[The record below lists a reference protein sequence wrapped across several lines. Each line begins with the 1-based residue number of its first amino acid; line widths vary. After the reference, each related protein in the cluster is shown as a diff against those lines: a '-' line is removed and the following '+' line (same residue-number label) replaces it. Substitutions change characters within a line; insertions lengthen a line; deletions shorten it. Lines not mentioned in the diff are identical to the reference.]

1 MASLHHRLTAVW
13 FADVVGYSRL
23 AGEDDTAAFRLIQ
36 LFQAIARRAAE
47 RYDGRIVKFLGDG
60 ALAEFPS
67 TEAAVRAAHAL
78 LAAFDSE
85 SDSLGG
91 GTHALRIGVH
101 VGDVGSTSDGD
112 LYGDGVN
119 VAARLQAEATPGQV
133 LASEDV
139 WRQLRARRGI
149 RFEPLG
155 ERTLKGIA
163 APVDVY
169 SIEIAGDPD
178 WDASEDAEA
187 EVTRPAPF
195 APPGSRLSPA
205 PLPSA
210 RLFRVAALYL
220 VAATLVF
227 LGTNALRRAVGFPG
241 WISSVALVLLAIGLG
256 IVLSTAWVQARSH
269 VAERATGTELPGK
282 WDLALGQLGRS
293 VTRGEMPHLT
303 WGRALFGGLIAF
315 SLLFGAAGLYVVIQ
329 DRGRSFSPAGA
340 IAEDAAPGL
349 AVLPFTVNGPG
360 LEVWREGVVD
370 LVSAN
375 IDGVGGLRAIDGRT
389 VLARWS
395 EVVEG
400 SATPDL
406 EDALEVGRR
415 TGARYA
421 LLGSATALG
430 SEVRLVADVY
440 DLSSGAS
447 LGQTQVQGAPDS
459 VYSLV
464 DRLSIGVL
472 ETVLTDK
479 PEALPEVDLA
489 RVTTTSLPALK
500 AYLEA
505 EALYRRSDFDA
516 AIPLFQQA
524 VEADSTFALAQY
536 RLSLAYGWTEA
547 VGSDR
552 STLALKR
559 AARFADRLPER
570 EAILVRASLAI
581 DRGSLDGLQALRQGV
596 RKYPDDVELWFTLGE
611 TYYHLGQY
619 AFSTD
624 AQHDEAWARAIEL
637 DPGLAPLYI
646 HPIEVAFER
655 ADSARA
661 SELTERYVRLAPNGQ
676 YADDFRHTL
685 ALLWGSEASR
695 ARALAAVDTLESGDL
710 SNIVSYTTHPRFL
723 AISAEIATR
732 LRQQEDWGFPYRL
745 WRTYVVGGDVTSA
758 LATLDDPRIGQDRRE
773 GLLFIMHEF
782 GIPVGAERLAELRS
796 LGPADSVPGRRA
808 FYAAA
813 LAAEEGRWSDFD
825 QAAARLRRDAQRM
838 RAEDDTLGFRY
849 TEGLIQGA
857 AGYAAWRRGE
867 REKAQTLLRVA
878 QHEAIGNG
886 PASFPNYV
894 FRYWLGILALEDGR
908 AADAQQYFASYFWN
922 ERSLVADRLGQA
934 YEAAGEREKAREAY
948 ELFVAAWEN
957 ADPALQPRV
966 EAARQALHRLGF
978 GRRG

>member
-1 MASLHHRLTAVW
+1 MTSLQHRLTAVW
-13 FADVVGYSRL
+13 FADIVGYSRL
-23 AGEDDTAAFRLIQ
+23 AGEDDAAALRLIQ
-36 LFQAIARRAAE
+36 RFQSTSRAAAE
-47 RYDGRIVKFLGDG
+47 RYGGRIVKFLGDG

-67 TEAAVRAAHAL
+67 TESAVRAAHAL
-78 LAAFDSE
+78 LIMFSSKSPDE
-85 SDSLGG
+85 IGG
-91 GTHALRIGVH
+91 GHTLRIGVH
-101 VGDVGSTSDGD
+101 VGDVASGPDGD

-119 VAARLQAEATPGQV
+119 IAARLQAEAEPGQV

-139 WRQLRARRGI
+139 WRQLRARRGL
-149 RFEPLG
+149 RFAPLG

-163 APVDVY
+163 GPVEVY
-169 SIEIAGDPD
+169 SLEVTDDAAWSAPEIA
-178 WDASEDAEA
+178 AAEIA
-187 EVTRPAPF
+187 PPAPPTT
-195 APPGSRLSPA
+195 ASRV
-205 PLPSA
+205 PSA
-210 RLFRVAALYL
+210 RLFRVAALYV

-227 LGTNALRRAVGFPG
+227 LGTNVLRDAVGFPG
-241 WISSVALVLLAIGLG
+241 WISWVAFILLAIGLG
-256 IVLSTAWVQARSH
+256 IVLSTAWVQAHPQTAHRVAKAH
-269 VAERATGTELPGK
+269 VPGK

-293 VTRGEMPHLT
+293 MTRGEMPHLT

-315 SLLFGAAGLYVVIQ
+315 SLLFGAAGLYVVIK

-360 LEVWREGVVD
+360 LDVWREGVID

-375 IDGVGGLRAIDGRT
+375 IDGAGGLRAIDGRT

-430 SEVRLVADVY
+430 SDVRLVADVY
-440 DLSSGAS
+440 DLSSGAH
-447 LGQTQVQGAPDS
+447 LGQSQVQGAPDS

-472 ETVLTDK
+472 ETVLADK
-479 PEALPEVDLA
+479 PEALPQVDLA

-516 AIPLFQQA
+516 AIPLFRQA

-536 RLSLAYGWTEA
+536 RLSLAYGWAETI
-547 VGSDR
+547 GSDL
-552 STLALKR
+552 SMLALER
-559 AARFADRLPER
+559 AARFAERLTER
-570 EAILVRASLAI
+570 EAILVRASLANE
-581 DRGSLDGLQALRQGV
+581 RGSLDGLEALRKGV

-611 TYYHLGQY
+611 TYYHLGQF
-619 AFSTD
+619 ALSTD

-646 HPIEVAFER
+646 HPTEVAFLR

-661 SELTERYVRLAPNGQ
+661 NELAARYVRLAPNGQ
-676 YADDFRHTL
+676 FAPDFRHTL
-685 ALLWGSEASR
+685 ALLWGDETSR
-695 ARALAAVDTLESGDL
+695 ASALAAVDTLASEDL
-710 SNIVSYTTHPRFL
+710 VNIMSYTRHPLFL

-732 LRQQEDWGFPYRL
+732 LRQREDGREWSRPVAWTDIL
-745 WRTYVVGGDVTSA
+745 KGDLASA
-758 LATLDDPRIGQDRRE
+758 LATLDDFRAGGGEIESR
-773 GLLFIMHEF
+773 LFVMHEL
-782 GIPVGAERLAELRS
+782 GIPIGTERLTELRS
-796 LGPADSVPGRRA
+796 FGPADTVPGNKA
-808 FYAAA
+808 FYVAV
-813 LAAEEGRWSDFD
+813 LAAEERRWQEFD
-825 QAAARLRRDAQRM
+825 QASARLRRDAQRM
-838 RAEDDTLGFRY
+838 RAENDTIGFRY
-849 TEGLIQGA
+849 TDGLIQGA
-857 AGYAAWRRGE
+857 DGYAAWRRGE
-867 REKAQTLLRVA
+867 PEKAETLLRVA
-878 QHEAIGNG
+878 QRQATGHGAAGN
-886 PASFPNYV
+886 ANFV
-894 FRYWLGILALEDGR
+894 LRYWLGMLALEDNR
-908 AADAQQYFASYFWN
+908 PADAQRYFASYFWDD
-922 ERSLVADRLGQA
+922 RSLVADRLGQA
-934 YEAAGEREKAREAY
+934 YDVGGEREKAREAY

-966 EAARQALHRLGF
+966 QAARQALLRLGF

>member
-1 MASLHHRLTAVW
+1 MPPLQHRLTAVW
-13 FADVVGYSRL
+13 FADIVGYSRL
-23 AGEDDTAAFRLIQ
+23 AGEDDSAALHLIR
-36 LFQAIARRAAE
+36 LFQEASRAAAE
-47 RYDGRIVKFLGDG
+47 GHGGRVVKFLGDG

-78 LAAFDSE
+78 MTAFE
-85 SDSLGG
+85 TEARGLPGG
-91 GTHALRIGVH
+91 AHALRIGVH
-101 VGDVGSTSDGD
+101 VGDVASAPDGD

-119 VAARLQAEATPGQV
+119 VAARLEAEAEPGQV

-139 WRQLRARRGI
+139 WRQLRARRSLT
-149 RFEPLG
+149 FEPLG
-155 ERTLKGIA
+155 ERALKGIA
-163 APVDVY
+163 APIEVY
-169 SIEIAGDPD
+169 SIDIAD
-178 WDASEDAEA
+178 DAPWTAHESAA
-187 EVTRPAPF
+187 VGQPSTPAPF
-195 APPGSRLSPA
+195 RPTSG
-205 PLPSA
+205 
-210 RLFRVAALYL
+210 RLFRVFVLYL
-220 VAATLVF
+220 VAATLAF
-227 LGTNALRRAVGFPG
+227 LGTNAIRDAVGFPG
-241 WISSVALVLLAIGLG
+241 WVSWVALVLLAIGMG
-256 IVLSTAWVQARSH
+256 IVLSTAWVQAHPRT
-269 VAERATGTELPGK
+269 ADRLLRADVPGK

-293 VTRGEMPHLT
+293 MTRGEMPHLT
-303 WGRALFGGLIAF
+303 WGRALFGGLVAF
-315 SLLFGAAGLYVVIQ
+315 SLLFGAAGLYIVIQ

-360 LEVWREGVVD
+360 LDVWREGVID

-375 IDGVGGLRAIDGRT
+375 IDGAGGLRAIDGRT
-389 VLARWS
+389 VLARWN
-395 EVVEG
+395 EVVER
-400 SATPDL
+400 SNTPDL

-430 SEVRLVADVY
+430 SDVRLVAEIY
-440 DLSSGAS
+440 DLASGAS

-472 ETVLTDK
+472 ETVLTGKTD
-479 PEALPEVDLA
+479 ALPQISLA

-536 RLSLAYGWTEA
+536 RLSLAYGWVETL
-547 VGSDR
+547 GSDL
-552 STLALKR
+552 STLALER
-559 AARFADRLPER
+559 AARFAERLPER
-570 EAILVRASLAI
+570 EAILVRASLALE
-581 DRGSLDGLQALRQGV
+581 RGTLDGLQALRQGV

-624 AQHDEAWARAIEL
+624 AQHDEAWSRAIEL

-646 HPIEVAFER
+646 HPTEVAFMK
-655 ADSARA
+655 ADSAQA
-661 SELTERYVRLAPNGQ
+661 TEHVERYVSLAPNGQ
-676 YADDFRHTL
+676 YADDFRHAL
-685 ALLWGSEASR
+685 ALLWGDEASR
-695 ARALAAVDTLESGDL
+695 ARALATVDTLESDDL
-710 SNIVSYTTHPRFL
+710 SSILSITSHPRSL

-732 LRQQEDWGFPYRL
+732 LRQREDWGQPYRL
-745 WRTYVVGGDVTSA
+745 WRTYVLRGDVTSA
-758 LATLDDPRIGQDRRE
+758 LAILDDSRTGKDRSE
-773 GLLFIMHEF
+773 GLLFIMHEI

-796 LGPADSVPGRRA
+796 LGPTDSVAGRKA
-808 FYAAA
+808 FYAGA

-825 QAAARLRRDAQRM
+825 QAIARLQRDAQRM
-838 RAEDDTLGFRY
+838 RAEDDTMGFRY

-857 AGYAAWRRGE
+857 EGYAAWRRRE

-886 PASFPNYV
+886 PASFPNFV
-894 FRYWLGILALEDGR
+894 FVYWLGILAVEDGR
-908 AADAQQYFASYFWN
+908 PADAQPYFASHSWN

-934 YEAAGEREKAREAY
+934 YESAGEREKAREAY
-948 ELFVAAWEN
+948 ELFVAAWKN
-957 ADPALQPRV
+957 ADPVLQPRV
-966 EAARQALHRLGF
+966 EAARQALLRLGF

>member
-1 MASLHHRLTAVW
+1 MSTLQHRLTAVW

-23 AGEDDTAAFRLIQ
+23 AAEDDTAAFRLIQ
-36 LFQAIARRAAE
+36 RFQATSRAAAE
-47 RYDGRIVKFLGDG
+47 RHGGRIVKFLGDG
-60 ALAEFPS
+60 ALAEFAS
-67 TEAAVRAAHAL
+67 TEAAVRAANAL
-78 LAAFDSE
+78 LIAFERDSQSRGE
-85 SDSLGG
+85 GAQ
-91 GTHALRIGVH
+91 TLRIGVH
-101 VGDVGSTSDGD
+101 VGDVGSTADGD

-119 VAARLQAEATPGQV
+119 VAARLQAEAEAGQV

-169 SIEIAGDPD
+169 AIEVADES
-178 WDASEDAEA
+178 AQARFESADAEID
-187 EVTRPAPF
+187 VPAAR
-195 APPGSRLSPA
+195 APVGSRLA
-205 PLPSA
+205 SA
-210 RLFRVAALYL
+210 RLFRVSALYL
-220 VAATLVF
+220 VSATIVF
-227 LGTNALRRAVGFPG
+227 LGTNALRDAIGFPN
-241 WISSVALVLLAIGLG
+241 WVSWVALVLLAVGLG
-256 IVLSTAWVQARSH
+256 IVLSTAWVQAHPQTAHRVAKAH
-269 VAERATGTELPGK
+269 VPGT

-293 VTRGEMPHLT
+293 MTRGEMPHLT
-303 WGRALFGGLIAF
+303 WGRALFGGLVAF
-315 SLLFGAAGLYVVIQ
+315 SLLFGAAGLYVVIK
-329 DRGRSFSPAGA
+329 DRGRSFTPAGA

-360 LEVWREGVVD
+360 LDVWREGVID

-375 IDGVGGLRAIDGRT
+375 IDGAGGLRAIDART
-389 VLARWS
+389 VLARWN

-400 SATPDL
+400 SAPPDL
-406 EDALEVGRR
+406 EAALEVGRR

-430 SEVRLVADVY
+430 SDVRLVAEVY

-472 ETVLTDK
+472 ETVLADK
-479 PEALPEVDLA
+479 PEALPQVDLA

-516 AIPLFQQA
+516 AIPLFRQA

-536 RLSLAYGWTEA
+536 RLSLAYGWTESI
-547 VGSDR
+547 GSDL
-552 STLALKR
+552 STLALER
-559 AARFADRLPER
+559 AARFAERLTER
-570 EAILVRASLAI
+570 EAILVRASLANE
-581 DRGSLDGLQALRQGV
+581 RGSLDGLDALRQGV

-611 TYYHLGQY
+611 TYYHLGQF
-619 AFSTD
+619 ALSTD
-624 AQHDEAWARAIEL
+624 AQHDEAWERAIAL

-646 HPIEVAFER
+646 HPTEVAFER

-661 SELTERYVRLAPNGQ
+661 HELAARYVRLAPNGQ

-685 ALLWGSEASR
+685 ALLWGDEVSR
-695 ARALAAVDTLESGDL
+695 ARALAAVDTLESDDL
-710 SNIVSYTTHPRFL
+710 SSILSYTTHPPYL

-732 LRQQEDWGFPYRL
+732 LRQREDWRGPFRI
-745 WRTYVVGGDVTSA
+745 WRTYVLGGDVASA
-758 LATLDDPRIGQDRRE
+758 LATLDDPRTNRDGSE
-773 GLLFIMHEF
+773 GLLFMMHEL
-782 GIPVGAERLAELRS
+782 GIPIGTERLAELRS
-796 LGPADSVPGRRA
+796 FEPADTIPPWKT
-808 FYAAA
+808 FYVAV
-813 LAAEEGRWSDFD
+813 LAAEEGRWQDFD
-825 QAAARLRRDAQRM
+825 QASARLRRDAQRM
-838 RAEDDTLGFRY
+838 RAENDTIGFRY
-849 TEGLIQGA
+849 AEGLIQGA
-857 AGYAAWRRGE
+857 DGYAAWRRGE
-867 REKAQTLLRVA
+867 TEKAETLLRVA
-878 QHEAIGNG
+878 QHEATGLG
-886 PASFPNYV
+886 PASNPNFV
-894 FRYWLGILALEDGR
+894 LRYWLGMLALEDNR
-908 AADAQQYFASYFWN
+908 PTEAQRYFASYFWN

-934 YEAAGEREKAREAY
+934 YEAGGEREKAREAY

-966 EAARQALHRLGF
+966 QTARQALHRLGF

>member
-1 MASLHHRLTAVW
+1 MTTLQHHLTAVW
-13 FADVVGYSRL
+13 FADVVGYTRL
-23 AGEDDTAAFRLIQ
+23 ASEDDSAALRLIQ
-36 LFQAIARRAAE
+36 RFQSSSRAAAE
-47 RYDGRIVKFLGDG
+47 RHDGRIVKFLGDG
-60 ALAEFPS
+60 ALAEFAS
-67 TEAAVRAAHAL
+67 TEAAVRGALAL
-78 LAAFDSE
+78 LEAFAKE
-85 SDSLGG
+85 SRSATGESH
-91 GTHALRIGVH
+91 TLRIGIH
-101 VGDVGSTSDGD
+101 VGDVASGPDGD

-119 VAARLQAEATPGQV
+119 IAARLQAEAEPGQIV
-133 LASEDV
+133 ASEDV
-139 WRQLRARRGI
+139 WRQLRARRGL

-169 SIEIAGDPD
+169 AIEMAEDSSAWLDVPD
-178 WDASEDAEA
+178 AHGEGTATSSAAES
-187 EVTRPAPF
+187 RPA
-195 APPGSRLSPA
+195 SRWS
-205 PLPSA
+205 SG
-210 RLFRVAALYL
+210 RLFRILALYL

-227 LGTNALRRAVGFPG
+227 LGTNALRDAVGFPG
-241 WISSVALVLLAIGLG
+241 WISWVALVLLAIGLG
-256 IVLSTAWVQARSH
+256 IVLSTAWVQAHPRTADRVAKAH
-269 VAERATGTELPGK
+269 VPGK

-293 VTRGEMPHLT
+293 VGRGEMPHLT
-303 WGRALFGGLIAF
+303 WGRALFGGLVAF

-360 LEVWREGVVD
+360 LDVWREGVID

-375 IDGVGGLRAIDGRT
+375 IDGAGGLRAIDGRT

-472 ETVLTDK
+472 ETVLADK
-479 PEALPEVDLA
+479 PDALPQVDLA

-505 EALYRRSDFDA
+505 EGLYRRSDFDA
-516 AIPLFQQA
+516 AIPLFRQA

-536 RLSLAYGWTEA
+536 RLSLAYGWTDFI
-547 VGSDR
+547 GSEP
-552 STLALKR
+552 STLALEA
-559 AARFADRLPER
+559 AARFAERLPER
-570 EAILVRASLAI
+570 EAILVRATMSL
-581 DRGSLDGLQALRQGV
+581 DRGSLDGLEPLRQGV

-611 TYYHLGQY
+611 TYYHNGEL
-619 AFSTD
+619 ALSTD

-646 HPIEVAFER
+646 HPTEVAFMR

-661 SELTERYVRLAPNGQ
+661 SELAARYVQLAPNGQ
-676 YADDFRHTL
+676 YADDFRHAL
-685 ALLWGSEASR
+685 ALLWGDEASR
-695 ARALAAVDTLESGDL
+695 ARALAAVDTLASDALGNL
-710 SNIVSYTTHPRFL
+710 VSYTTHPPFHT
-723 AISAEIATR
+723 ISAEIATR
-732 LRQQEDWGFPYRL
+732 LRQREIDQWFVRI
-745 WRTYVVGGDVTSA
+745 WRAHVTTGDLASA
-758 LATLDDPRIGQDRRE
+758 FASLDDPRMRRDVAE
-773 GLLFIMHEF
+773 LQLFRMHEL
-782 GIPVGAERLAELRS
+782 GIPVGAERLVELRS
-796 LGPADSVPGRRA
+796 FGPADTVPGNKA
-808 FYAAA
+808 FLVAV
-813 LAAEEGRWSDFD
+813 LAAEEGRWQEFD
-825 QAAARLRRDAQRM
+825 QASDRLRRDAQRM
-838 RAEDDTLGFRY
+838 RAQNDTIGVRY
-849 TEGLIQGA
+849 VDGLIQGA
-857 AGYAAWRRGE
+857 DGYAAWRRGE
-867 REKAQTLLRVA
+867 TEKAETLLRIA
-878 QHEAIGNG
+878 QRQATG
-886 PASFPNYV
+886 PDGYDTNFV
-894 FRYWLGILALEDGR
+894 LRYWLGMLALEDDR
-908 AADAQQYFASYFWN
+908 PADAQRYFASYFWTV
-922 ERSLVADRLGQA
+922 RSLVADRLGQA
-934 YEAAGEREKAREAY
+934 YEAGGEREKAREAY
-948 ELFVAAWEN
+948 ELFVQAWEN
-957 ADPALQPRV
+957 ADPVLQPRV
-966 EAARQALHRLGF
+966 EAARQALLRLGF